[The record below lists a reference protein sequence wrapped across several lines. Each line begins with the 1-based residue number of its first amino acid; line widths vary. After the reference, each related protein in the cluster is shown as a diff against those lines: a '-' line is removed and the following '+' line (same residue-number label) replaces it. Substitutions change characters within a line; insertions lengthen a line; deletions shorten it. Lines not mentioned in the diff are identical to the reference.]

1 MTDKEFLRDMNDIL
15 DEWQGR
21 SKPSEI
27 KEVESLLKDFYE
39 DAGKNIKNPKRFNT
53 RVKLSPEQQEEL
65 MDIALSLQAREED
78 LEYYEDFYK
87 KNKKKYGFESM
98 DDVTEFFE
106 EQNAYKN
113 DALLREIISSDQIAE
128 LYREGKTNNLSKEDI
143 DNMIAMEYT
152 LTGVTFDKLYERIL
166 DSISEIDAEKFSKE
180 QEEINYLSNK
190 WRGR

>member
-1 MTDKEFLRDMNDIL
+1 MTDKEFLRDMNAIL

-39 DAGKNIKNPKRFNT
+39 EAGKNIKNPKRFNT

-78 LEYYEDFYK
+78 LEYYEDFYR
-87 KNKKKYGFESM
+87 KNKKKFGFESM
-98 DDVTEFFE
+98 DDVAEFFE

-166 DSISEIDAEKFSKE
+166 DSISEIDAEEFSKE